1 MVIEEK
7 DRLGNKLRDLEKAR
21 EDQWAAQRDNELL
34 EKIRQKRQ
42 ELQQAASEA
51 ASQGVAICPHC
62 HQALTPLERA
72 GFRMLACP
80 QNDGAWL
87 DQKVLERLL
96 PK

>member
-1 MVIEEK
+1 MAIEEK

-34 EKIRQKRQ
+34 EKIRRKRE
-42 ELQQAASEA
+42 ELHQAASEA
-51 ASQGVAICPHC
+51 ASHGVAICPHC

-80 QNDGAWL
+80 QGEGAWL
-87 DQKVLERLL
+87 DHKDLERLL
-96 PK
+96 HK